1 MPPMPTDLDI
11 YRSAKLLIDRHGQDA
26 LIEAA
31 DWKKRICAS
40 IRPGSSRRWPSPD
53 SVAQLMFCQLPS
65 GWRQARP

>member
-40 IRPGSSRRWPSPD
+40 DRANPVRDFTIFLSSLVRI
-53 SVAQLMFCQLPS
+53 
-65 GWRQARP
+65 